1 MARSLRG
8 DYRQLLTSGGEAA
21 ILVWSV
27 FAPQIFIATASAA
40 TAAGLAFFA
49 WIDCH
54 RRGRAVADT
63 PTSLVAS
70 AAQGYVELA
79 GTSRP
84 LPGRPLA
91 APLSGEACVWYR
103 YRIERYD
110 GEDWSI
116 EEEGE
121 SGTPFM
127 LEDASGACLVLPQG
141 AEMTGLKAA
150 VWYNDAIG
158 DARSWR
164 VLGRDD
170 RKKTEWLLREDEEVH
185 VLGSFATLRGKP
197 LGDFLRG
204 ETAARIA
211 GWKAEPETMVARFDL
226 DADGEVDAQEWDLA
240 RSQARRETQRVFGDP
255 QELHLMGQ
263 PDDPRPFLI
272 RRGVDGEAAGRKSY
286 RRWAAFHLAV
296 FLAALAALPHALA
309 KPW

>member
-1 MARSLRG
+1 MARLLRG
-8 DYRQLLTSGGEAA
+8 DYRQLLTSGSEAA

-27 FAPQIFIATASAA
+27 LAPQIFIATASAA

-70 AAQGYVELA
+70 AVQGYVELV

-84 LPGRPLA
+84 LPGRLLA

-103 YRIERYD
+103 YRVEHYD

-121 SGTPFM
+121 SEAPFM
-127 LEDASGACLVLPQG
+127 LEDASGACLVQPQG

-150 VWYNDAIG
+150 VWYNDEI
-158 DARSWR
+158 DAGRSWR

-170 RKKTEWLLREDEEVH
+170 RKNTEWLLRENEAVH
-185 VLGSFATLRGKP
+185 ALGKFTTLRGKP
-197 LGDFLRG
+197 LGEFLRG

-211 GWKAEPETMVARFDL
+211 GWKAEPAAMVARFDL
-226 DADGEVDAQEWDLA
+226 DADGAVDGREWELA

-272 RRGVDGEAAGRKSY
+272 RRGIDGETAGRASY
-286 RRWAAFHLAV
+286 RRWAAFHLV
-296 FLAALAALPHALA
+296 VSLAALAALPHALA

>member
-1 MARSLRG
+1 MARSLHG

-21 ILVWSV
+21 ILVWSF
-27 FAPQIFIATASAA
+27 FAPQIFIATASAV

-49 WIDCH
+49 WVDCH

-63 PTSLVAS
+63 PTSLIAS

-79 GTSRP
+79 GRSRS

-91 APLSGEACVWYR
+91 APLSGEPCVWHR
-103 YRIERYD
+103 YRVERYEGD
-110 GEDWSI
+110 EWSI

-121 SGTPFM
+121 SEAPFM

-150 VWYNDAIG
+150 TWYNDEIG
-158 DARSWR
+158 DARSWHVINR
-164 VLGRDD
+164 GD

-185 VLGSFATLRGKP
+185 ALGKFTTLRGKP
-197 LGDFLRG
+197 LGEFLRG
-204 ETAARIA
+204 ETAARIIV
-211 GWKAEPETMVARFDL
+211 WKAEPEALIERFDL
-226 DADGEVDAQEWDLA
+226 DADGEVDVREWELA
-240 RSQARRETQRVFGDP
+240 RSQARRETLRGFGDP

-272 RRGVDGEAAGRKSY
+272 RRGVDGEAAGRASY
-286 RRWAAFHLAV
+286 RRWAVFHLMV
-296 FLAALAALPHALA
+296 FLAALAALPHALG